1 MRVSSLRLSRLGEP
15 VGFHVEPDKSR
26 FRPGSTLYFASEG
39 SSLNPYRDEAV
50 YELEQASGGVLMP
63 VEEASASGT
72 AMEFYWHRA
81 EWEENRIYQAALLDA
96 PDVWTWD
103 TLLAPVL
110 KSYPVDVDQLAPTT
124 EAARLTL
131 WLQGVSDF
139 DASPD
144 HHVRVYVNGSLV
156 AEEWWDGSKPLK
168 MTAELAPGLLVE
180 GANELSIENVGDT
193 EAAYSFVLLDTVM
206 R

>member
-1 MRVSSLRLSRLGEP
+1 MYGVRFEDVFGSRRRGVRVSSLRLSRLGEP
-15 VGFHVEPDKSR
+15 VGFHVEPDTGW
-26 FRPGSTLYFASEG
+26 FRSGSTLYFASDG
-39 SSLNPYRDEAV
+39 ASLNPYGDAAV
-50 YELEQASGGVLMP
+50 YKLERARGGVLMP
-63 VEEASASGT
+63 LEDASASGT
-72 AMEFYWHRA
+72 ATEFYWHRA
-81 EWEENRIYQAALLDA
+81 EWEENRIYQAALLEA

-144 HHVRVYVNGSLV
+144 HHVRVYLNGSLV
-156 AEEWWDGSKPLK
+156 AEEWWDGSKPVK
-168 MTAELAPGLLVE
+168 VGRRART
-180 GANELSIENVGDT
+180 GALGRRSQ
-193 EAAYSFVLLDTVM
+193 
-206 R
+206 